1 MWAWGLRSVAWLAVW
16 AGLVA
21 APALAAGPV
30 ETSVFAVQGVA
41 VDVTD
46 THAADAKNK
55 ALVEAVMKAFP
66 MLAERLGT
74 PALVADVAKMDEK
87 QVMPY
92 LKSLSIEEESMGPG
106 HYMGKIT
113 VRFLPQRI
121 KALYGQYG
129 VKVNASQAAPILVLP
144 LWNGP
149 EGPQLWED
157 NPWRTAW
164 VNLHAEQDEVPIIVP
179 LGDDEDQGAISP
191 AEAMAGDRI
200 KLEAL
205 RRRYDVKT
213 VLVAT
218 GTPAAE
224 GGVRAQMKGETD
236 LGTVSFDKVYTGDVP
251 GVEAGAVQ
259 AARRFHDVMTEKFHS
274 NEAKAVAAAEAARQA
289 KEAARTGSLPVSV
302 PFTSPTEWNGLRA
315 RILSTPGVTGVDVTT
330 LAGDGA
336 VIRLMFVG
344 GVENMQSSFQAS
356 GLTLVRAGESW
367 IIQSM

>member
-1 MWAWGLRSVAWLAVW
+1 MMGRMMRGVVAVCLALGLLSLGAR
-16 AGLVA
+16 
-21 APALAAGPV
+21 AAGPV

-46 THAADAKNK
+46 TDAATAKNK
-55 ALVEAVMKAFP
+55 ALVQAIMKAFS
-66 MLAERLGT
+66 MLAERLGN
-74 PALVADVAKMDEK
+74 PSFAADMAKLEEK

-106 HYMGKIT
+106 HYMGKLT

-129 VKVNASQAAPILVLP
+129 IQVNADQSQALLILP

-157 NPWRTAW
+157 NPWRKAW
-164 VNLHAEQDEVPIIVP
+164 LNLRAEQAEVPLIVP
-179 LGDDEDQGAISP
+179 LGDDADEGAISP
-191 AEAMAGDRI
+191 AEALAGDPI

-213 VLVAT
+213 VLVAV
-218 GTPAAE
+218 GTPAE
-224 GGVRAQMKGETD
+224 GGGVRAQMKGETD
-236 LGTVSFDKVYTGDVP
+236 LGTVSFDKVY
-251 GVEAGAVQ
+251 GADQPTLDASSELAV
-259 AARRFHDVMTEKFHS
+259 RRFHEVMTEKFHS
-274 NEAKAVAAAEAARQA
+274 NAAKAVAAAEAARQA

-344 GVENMQSSFQAS
+344 GLEAMQSSFQAS
-356 GLTLVRAGESW
+356 GLNLVRAGGNW
-367 IIQSM
+367 MIQSM